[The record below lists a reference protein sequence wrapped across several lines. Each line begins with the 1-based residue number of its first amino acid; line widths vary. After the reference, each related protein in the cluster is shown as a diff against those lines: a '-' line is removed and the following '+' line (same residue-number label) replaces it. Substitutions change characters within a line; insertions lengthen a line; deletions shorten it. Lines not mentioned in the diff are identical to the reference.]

1 MREIRTSGSVVAAML
16 AVSLVGESPIGGDCP
31 VATVV
36 LSGDG
41 EGDQPVGSPEEN
53 VFVAGRKPGRSTRR
67 QTSRQ
72 AVAEANRQPRKRTP
86 PEVDGGIVRTPNLST
101 EGEGLRRRR
110 RNWVRA
116 VGGFSGVLE
125 DGMSTKIG
133 ERKHGTTRGSP
144 RRSRTAKA
152 PRINRRAAKSWCAC
166 EWGGWGRLSEDGP
179 GQYNPDRSEGPW
191 GRAACPLAWRC
202 FLYRGAP
209 TQNGIHP
216 SGTEHEG
223 QPQTTRTI
231 WECWEQLN
239 RVARAG
245 RHCLTCQPSS
255 RTGENPPYGM
265 IGGAVETSASFEVRS
280 APLLYPTRALAPRCL
295 VDPPRRAPRAHP
307 SGPT

>member
-1 MREIRTSGSVVAAML
+1 ML
-16 AVSLVGESPIGGDCP
+16 AVNPMGESPTGENCP
-31 VATVV
+31 VVTVV
-36 LSGDG
+36 LSGGG
-41 EGDQPVGSPEEN
+41 EGDQPVGSPEVN
-53 VFVAGRKPGRSTRR
+53 VFVAGCKPGRSTRR
-67 QTSRQ
+67 QTTRQ
-72 AVAEANRQPRKRTP
+72 AVANANRQPRNRTP
-86 PEVDGGIVRTPNLST
+86 PEVDGGISRTPNPST
-101 EGEGLRRRR
+101 EGEGLYRRR

-125 DGMSTKIG
+125 DGMSRRIDK
-133 ERKHGTTRGSP
+133 RKHGTTRGSP

-166 EWGGWGRLSEDGP
+166 EWGGWGRLSVDGP

-209 TQNGIHP
+209 TPSGIHP

-223 QPQTTRTI
+223 QAQTTRAI
-231 WECWEQLN
+231 GNAGSKLN
-239 RVARAG
+239 RAARVG
-245 RHCLTCQPSS
+245 RPCLTCQPSS

-280 APLLYPTRALAPRCL
+280 APLLYPTSPGRCPGQP
-295 VDPPRRAPRAHP
+295 D
-307 SGPT
+307 